1 MKRSLNLALALLVVL
16 ALAFAM
22 FAVAE
27 TPAAPEPIEE
37 IEMDDTDIEAGG
49 DGETGMGEVS
59 LALGDLVSEGPGAP
73 ATVVYR
79 FIVDEAEYRVQQVR
93 EGEAVLRPEDPAAPE
108 GMAFAAWVLA
118 DGTPLFVDADG
129 DGEADP
135 VIARADAQGEVK
147 VWGSFAP
154 TEETP
159 ADEQPAEEQP
169 TDEQPS
175 EEQPTD
181 GVQEPSPATEGSDS
195 GEGGAAAPEE
205 VVPQAET
212 AIDGEGEGETTSS
225 DSPDGEPASP
235 KGEALSAPEETPT
248 DEQPSDEQL
257 ADEQPTD
264 EQPIDKQ
271 PTDEQPADEQPAE
284 EQPSDEQPTDEQP
297 ADGAPVA
304 NALVY
309 TGEAQ
314 ALVSAGEG
322 WLFSVDGEAFTA
334 DIPVAVDAGD
344 YTVFYKAAEDAEAQA
359 LTVTVAK
366 ADVVL
371 VPPEAMTGEE

>member
-1 MKRSLNLALALLVVL
+1 MKRSLNFVLALLVIV

-27 TPAAPEPIEE
+27 TPAEPEPIEE

-147 VWGSFAP
+147 VWASFAP
-154 TEETP
+154 
-159 ADEQPAEEQP
+159 AGEQPSEEQP
-169 TDEQPS
+169 TD
-175 EEQPTD
+175 EQPTD

-205 VVPQAET
+205 VVPQVET

-248 DEQPSDEQL
+248 DEQP
-257 ADEQPTD
+257 T
-264 EQPIDKQ
+264 DKQ
-271 PTDEQPADEQPAE
+271 PTDEQP
-284 EQPSDEQPTDEQP
+284 TDEQLI
-297 ADGAPVA
+297 DGVRKPSP
-304 NALVY
+304 L
-309 TGEAQ
+309 
-314 ALVSAGEG
+314 GEG
-322 WLFSVDGEAFTA
+322 GAAAPEEVVPQAETTIDGE
-334 DIPVAVDAGD
+334 
-344 YTVFYKAAEDAEAQA
+344 
-359 LTVTVAK
+359 
-366 ADVVL
+366 
-371 VPPEAMTGEE
+371 GEGETTSSDSPDGEPASPK

>member
-1 MKRSLNLALALLVVL
+1 MKRSLNFVLALLVVA

-147 VWGSFAP
+147 VWASFAP
-154 TEETP
+154 
-159 ADEQPAEEQP
+159 AG
-169 TDEQPS
+169 EQPS

-181 GVQEPSPATEGSDS
+181 EQPTDGVREPSPV

-205 VVPQAET
+205 VVPQVET
-212 AIDGEGEGETTSS
+212 TIDGEGEGETTSS

-235 KGEALSAPEETPT
+235 KGEAESAPEEQPAN
-248 DEQPSDEQL
+248 EQTT
-257 ADEQPTD
+257 DEQPTD
-264 EQPIDKQ
+264 EK
-271 PTDEQPADEQPAE
+271 PTDEQPAD

-297 ADGAPVA
+297 ANGAPVA

-334 DIPVAVDAGD
+334 DIPAAVDAGD
-344 YTVFYKAAEDAEAQA
+344 YTVFFKAAEDAEAQA

-366 ADVVL
+366 ADVIL

>member
-1 MKRSLNLALALLVVL
+1 MKRSLNLALALLVIV

-27 TPAAPEPIEE
+27 TPVAPEPIEE
-37 IEMDDTDIEAGG
+37 IEMDDTDIEAVG

-73 ATVVYR
+73 ATVAYR

-147 VWGSFAP
+147 VWASFAP
-154 TEETP
+154 TG
-159 ADEQPAEEQP
+159 
-169 TDEQPS
+169 EQPS

-181 GVQEPSPATEGSDS
+181 EQPTDGVREPSPL

-205 VVPQAET
+205 VVPQVET
-212 AIDGEGEGETTSS
+212 TIDGEGEGETTSS

-235 KGEALSAPEETPT
+235 EGEAQSAPEEQPA
-248 DEQPSDEQL
+248 DEQPSDEQQIGR
-257 ADEQPTD
+257 AD
-264 EQPIDKQ
+264 
-271 PTDEQPADEQPAE
+271 A
-284 EQPSDEQPTDEQP
+284 
-297 ADGAPVA
+297 
-304 NALVY
+304 
-309 TGEAQ
+309 
-314 ALVSAGEG
+314 
-322 WLFSVDGEAFTA
+322 
-334 DIPVAVDAGD
+334 
-344 YTVFYKAAEDAEAQA
+344 
-359 LTVTVAK
+359 
-366 ADVVL
+366 
-371 VPPEAMTGEE
+371 

>member
-1 MKRSLNLALALLVVL
+1 MKRSLNFVLALLVVL

-27 TPAAPEPIEE
+27 TPVAPEPIEE

-59 LALGDLVSEGPGAP
+59 LALSDLVSEGPGAP

-147 VWGSFAP
+147 VWASFAP
-154 TEETP
+154 TG
-159 ADEQPAEEQP
+159 
-169 TDEQPS
+169 EQPS
-175 EEQPTD
+175 EEQLTDEQPTD

-205 VVPQAET
+205 VVPQVET

-235 KGEALSAPEETPT
+235 KGEAQSAPE
-248 DEQPSDEQL
+248 
-257 ADEQPTD
+257 
-264 EQPIDKQ
+264 
-271 PTDEQPADEQPAE
+271 
-284 EQPSDEQPTDEQP
+284 EQP

-322 WLFSVDGEAFTA
+322 WLFSMDGEAFTA

-344 YTVFYKAAEDAEAQA
+344 YTVFFKAADDAEAQA

>member
-1 MKRSLNLALALLVVL
+1 MKRSLNFVLALLVIV

-27 TPAAPEPIEE
+27 TPVAPEPIEE

-147 VWGSFAP
+147 VWASFAP
-154 TEETP
+154 TG
-159 ADEQPAEEQP
+159 EQPSEEQPSEEQP
-169 TDEQPS
+169 TD
-175 EEQPTD
+175 EQPTD

-235 KGEALSAPEETPT
+235 KGEAQSAPE
-248 DEQPSDEQL
+248 
-257 ADEQPTD
+257 
-264 EQPIDKQ
+264 
-271 PTDEQPADEQPAE
+271 EQPADEQPT
-284 EQPSDEQPTDEQP
+284 DKQPTDERP

-344 YTVFYKAAEDAEAQA
+344 YTVFFKAAEDAEAQA

>member
-1 MKRSLNLALALLVVL
+1 MKRSLNLALALLVVM

-27 TPAAPEPIEE
+27 TPVAPEPIEE

-73 ATVVYR
+73 ATVAYR

-147 VWGSFAP
+147 VWASFAP
-154 TEETP
+154 AGEQAGE
-159 ADEQPAEEQP
+159 EQPA
-169 TDEQPS
+169 D
-175 EEQPTD
+175 EQPTD
-181 GVQEPSPATEGSDS
+181 GVREPSPGASAEV

-205 VVPQAET
+205 VVPQVET
-212 AIDGEGEGETTSS
+212 TIDGEGEGETTSS

-248 DEQPSDEQL
+248 DEQL
-257 ADEQPTD
+257 TD
-264 EQPIDKQ
+264 EQP
-271 PTDEQPADEQPAE
+271 
-284 EQPSDEQPTDEQP
+284 SDEQP

-334 DIPVAVDAGD
+334 DIPAAVDAGD
-344 YTVFYKAAEDAEAQA
+344 YTVFFKTAENAEAQA

>member
-1 MKRSLNLALALLVVL
+1 MKRSLNFVLALLVVA

-27 TPAAPEPIEE
+27 TPVAPEPIEE

-147 VWGSFAP
+147 VWASFAP
-154 TEETP
+154 TG
-159 ADEQPAEEQP
+159 
-169 TDEQPS
+169 EQPS
-175 EEQPTD
+175 EEQPSDEQPTD

-205 VVPQAET
+205 VVPQTET

-235 KGEALSAPEETPT
+235 KGEAQSAPEE
-248 DEQPSDEQL
+248 
-257 ADEQPTD
+257 
-264 EQPIDKQ
+264 Q
-271 PTDEQPADEQPAE
+271 PTDEQPADEQPT
-284 EQPSDEQPTDEQP
+284 DEQPTN
-297 ADGAPVA
+297 GAPVA

-344 YTVFYKAAEDAEAQA
+344 YTVFFKAADDAEAQA

>member
-1 MKRSLNLALALLVVL
+1 MKRSLNLALALLVIM

-147 VWGSFAP
+147 VWASFAP
-154 TEETP
+154 TG
-159 ADEQPAEEQP
+159 EQPSEEQP

-175 EEQPTD
+175 DEQPAEEQPTD

-205 VVPQAET
+205 VVPQVET
-212 AIDGEGEGETTSS
+212 TIDGEGEGETTSS

-235 KGEALSAPEETPT
+235 KGEAQSAPE
-248 DEQPSDEQL
+248 
-257 ADEQPTD
+257 
-264 EQPIDKQ
+264 
-271 PTDEQPADEQPAE
+271 EQPADEQPTG

-344 YTVFYKAAEDAEAQA
+344 YTVFFKAADDAEAQA